1 MDRTE
6 AFNELPIINEV
17 KYLQKD
23 EHLENQKESLFPLMM
38 TLALTFVV
46 SIIFFFLTND
56 KITDLYSNNNL
67 NITNYYD
74 NNYKIGKGGN
84 IGKN

>member
-1 MDRTE
+1 MDKTE

-23 EHLENQKESLFPLMM
+23 EHIENQKENIYPLLM
-38 TLALTFVV
+38 TLALTIIV
-46 SIIFFFLTND
+46 SIIFYFLTNS
-56 KITDLYSNNNL
+56 KITDLYSNDNL

-74 NNYKIGKGGN
+74 NNYKIGKGSN

>member
-1 MDRTE
+1 MDKTE

-23 EHLENQKESLFPLMM
+23 EHLEKQKESLFPLLM
-38 TLALTFVV
+38 TLALTFIV

-74 NNYKIGKGGN
+74 NNYKVGKGGN

>member
-1 MDRTE
+1 M
-6 AFNELPIINEV
+6 LIINKV

-23 EHLENQKESLFPLMM
+23 EQIENRKENIFPLLM
-38 TLALTFVV
+38 TLALTIIV
-46 SIIFFFLTND
+46 SIIFYFLTND

-74 NNYKIGKGGN
+74 NNYKVGKGGN

>member
-23 EHLENQKESLFPLMM
+23 EQIENRKENIFPLLM
-38 TLALTFVV
+38 TLALTIIV
-46 SIIFFFLTND
+46 SIIFYFLKND

-74 NNYKIGKGGN
+74 NNYKVGKGGN

>member
-1 MDRTE
+1 MDKTE
-6 AFNELPIINEV
+6 AINELPIINDV
-17 KYLQKD
+17 KYLPKD

-46 SIIFFFLTND
+46 SIIFFFLTSD

>member
-1 MDRTE
+1 MDKTE

-23 EHLENQKESLFPLMM
+23 EQIENRKENIFPLLM
-38 TLALTFVV
+38 TLALTIIV
-46 SIIFFFLTND
+46 SIIFYFLTND

-74 NNYKIGKGGN
+74 NNYKVGKGGN

>member
-23 EHLENQKESLFPLMM
+23 EQIENRKENIFPLLM
-38 TLALTFVV
+38 TLALTIIV
-46 SIIFFFLTND
+46 SIIFYFLTND

-74 NNYKIGKGGN
+74 NNYKVGKGGN

>member
-1 MDRTE
+1 MDKTE

-23 EHLENQKESLFPLMM
+23 EHIENQKENIFPLLM
-38 TLALTFVV
+38 TLALTIIV
-46 SIIFFFLTND
+46 SIIFYFLTNS
-56 KITDLYSNNNL
+56 KITDLYSNDNL

-74 NNYKIGKGGN
+74 NNYKIGKAGN

>member
-1 MDRTE
+1 MDKTE
-6 AFNELPIINEV
+6 SYNELPIINEV
-17 KYLQKD
+17 KFLPKD
-23 EHLENQKESLFPLMM
+23 EKLENQRESIFPLMM
-38 TLALTFVV
+38 TLVLTIVV

-84 IGKN
+84 LGKN